1 MLRGLE
7 MLPCAALVLLS
18 MNYSLMHNPQC
29 HLQQNDVVLH
39 LTPMIVQSNIWAF
52 IPHNYN
58 LSFFLRTEAFFHAVQ
73 VRRCVSRTV
82 EVLAHF

>member
-1 MLRGLE
+1 

-18 MNYSLMHNPQC
+18 MNYSLMHNRQC

-52 IPHNYN
+52 IPLIYS
-58 LSFFLRTEAFFHAVQ
+58 LFSLLVTKTFLHAVQ
-73 VRRCVSRTV
+73 ARRCVS
-82 EVLAHF
+82 F